1 MPTQQLKSEQVQPRT
16 SDERV
21 HLGRLLTIPEAGEAT
36 ATSERFIRRL
46 VAERRITF
54 VKVGKFV
61 RIPESAVHRFL
72 ADGTVEAAR

>member
-1 MPTQQLKSEQVQPRT
+1 MPTHQPKSDHTQPRNRE
-16 SDERV
+16 ERR
-21 HLGRLLTIPEAGEAT
+21 HPDRLLTVPEAGDAT

-61 RIPESAVHRFL
+61 RIPESAVQRFL
-72 ADGTVEAAR
+72 TEGTVEAVR